1 MLSKKMF
8 PPPSNGWIHTK
19 FEKEQ
24 IDFLWERIALAQE
37 SNKNH
42 KDRLA
47 GNISKSLTLTDNED
61 NYFFEKVLFPHVLA
75 YREMNNGEDPV
86 PTPVN
91 ADLRLFLQDF
101 WVNYQYEGEFNPY
114 HFHGGQYSFAIWMSI
129 PTDWREQNELPFLQG
144 MSEADKKASIFEFEY
159 LDMLGNIK
167 NYGYRLDS
175 SMEGEMVF
183 FPASLRHTVYP
194 FYNCDKPRIS
204 VAGNLWFKQS

>member
-1 MLSKKMF
+1 M
-8 PPPSNGWIHTK
+8 
-19 FEKEQ
+19 
-24 IDFLWERIALAQE
+24 
-37 SNKNH
+37 
-42 KDRLA
+42 
-47 GNISKSLTLTDNED
+47 
-61 NYFFEKVLFPHVLA
+61 
-75 YREMNNGEDPV
+75 
-86 PTPVN
+86 
-91 ADLRLFLQDF
+91 
-101 WVNYQYEGEFNPY
+101 
-114 HFHGGQYSFAIWMSI
+114 MSI